1 MKNVKEQQPHQ
12 WHWYVEQKQDE
23 DYLSHL
29 RYTVK
34 AKPVSLRSK
43 RNDSD
48 SPAFQFEPTICEII
62 FGREN
67 EEREQIATLIAATPE
82 LFKAAE
88 TCANICNQCNNAML
102 PQSTQ
107 ELLKSIENILTEA
120 ISKAKGDV
128 KC

>member
-1 MKNVKEQQPHQ
+1 MENLQEQQPHQ
-12 WHWYVEQKQDE
+12 WSWYVEQKQDE

-29 RYTVK
+29 HYTVK

-43 RNDSD
+43 RNNNN
-48 SPAFQFEPTICEII
+48 SPVVEFNPTLCEVI

-67 EEREQIATLIAATPE
+67 EERKQIAKLIAAAPD

-88 TCANICNQCNNAML
+88 TCARICERCNNAML

-107 ELLKSIENILTEA
+107 ELLKSLENILTEA
-120 ISKAKGDV
+120 ISKAKGDA

>member
-1 MKNVKEQQPHQ
+1 MKNLQEQQPHQ

-23 DYLSHL
+23 DYSRHL
-29 RYTVK
+29 HYTVK
-34 AKPVSLRSK
+34 AKPITLKTKPNEVE
-43 RNDSD
+43 
-48 SPAFQFEPTICEII
+48 SPLFEYKPTICEVT
-62 FGREN
+62 FGRDN
-67 EEREQIATLIAATPE
+67 DERKQIANLIASTPD

-107 ELLKSIENILTEA
+107 ELLKSLENILTEA
-120 ISKAKGDV
+120 ISKAKGDA